1 MLTDINNMAVA
12 DLKIDETENALD
24 CLKKG
29 ETMLENFTT
38 EGKEVDRNLII
49 VVLYNQAC
57 CYQRMSLLTDC
68 ASYLDGTIYNLEQK
82 VTNFDEDEDFVAMI
96 SQTTGETA
104 LADQC

>member
-1 MLTDINNMAVA
+1 VVEADTGSLGDPPPSDMEREDEDQAMLTDINNMAVA

-68 ASYLDGTIYNLEQK
+68 ASYLDGTIYNLE
-82 VTNFDEDEDFVAMI
+82 
-96 SQTTGETA
+96 
-104 LADQC
+104 